1 MANNSNNTRNPQSTL
16 FKRLT
21 RLLSGPIVNY
31 RAQNPRKEKRR
42 NLDKYKFRSASGK
55 QFKKTAYDP
64 FENLTANIMSNQNR
78 IERYADFEQMEY
90 EPIIASALDVYA
102 DEMTTSN
109 DYNKLVSIK
118 CPNEEIKDILEN
130 LYFGIL
136 NIEFNLFGWCR
147 SMCKFG
153 DYFMYLDIDEE
164 MGVRNAIGL
173 PNGEIERLEGEDQSN
188 PNYIQ
193 YQWNSGGITFENWQV
208 AHFRILGNDKYAPYG
223 TSVLEPARRIWR
235 QLILLED
242 AMMAYRIV
250 RAPERHVFYID
261 VGGIAPEDVEQFV
274 QKAMTQMK
282 RNQVVDSSTG
292 RVDLRYNPLSIEE
305 DYFIPVR
312 GGETGTKI
320 ESVSGQTRG
329 NDIEDVKYLKDK
341 LFAALKVPQAYLF
354 RGEGA
359 EEDKTTLAQKDIR
372 FARTIQR
379 LQRSIISELEKIGIV
394 HLFTMGFR
402 GQDLISFKL
411 HLNNPSK
418 IAEMQEL
425 ENWRTKFEAASAATE
440 GFFSKRWIAE
450 HMFNLSEDEFL
461 RNQRELFYDRK
472 FEAALEASGE
482 DAVTAEAGGD
492 LAGELGGELE
502 GGDLGAELGDEPE
515 AEELGGEGEG
525 EALAPE
531 EGGEDERTAILP
543 AKRDVEEE
551 KTSHEKAKGKRYYPV
566 ASDNRKNAAFQ
577 KSMLAQGNNEAGK
590 NTPRNTFKGLSGI
603 LQLGRGQLEEK
614 ETTYNEELKLFEV
627 NHQVRSLITELESK
641 DNEDKTQQEA

>member
-242 AMMAYRIV
+242 APPI
-250 RAPERHVFYID
+250 
-261 VGGIAPEDVEQFV
+261 
-274 QKAMTQMK
+274 
-282 RNQVVDSSTG
+282 
-292 RVDLRYNPLSIEE
+292 
-305 DYFIPVR
+305 
-312 GGETGTKI
+312 
-320 ESVSGQTRG
+320 
-329 NDIEDVKYLKDK
+329 
-341 LFAALKVPQAYLF
+341 
-354 RGEGA
+354 
-359 EEDKTTLAQKDIR
+359 
-372 FARTIQR
+372 
-379 LQRSIISELEKIGIV
+379 
-394 HLFTMGFR
+394 
-402 GQDLISFKL
+402 
-411 HLNNPSK
+411 
-418 IAEMQEL
+418 
-425 ENWRTKFEAASAATE
+425 
-440 GFFSKRWIAE
+440 
-450 HMFNLSEDEFL
+450 
-461 RNQRELFYDRK
+461 
-472 FEAALEASGE
+472 
-482 DAVTAEAGGD
+482 
-492 LAGELGGELE
+492 
-502 GGDLGAELGDEPE
+502 
-515 AEELGGEGEG
+515 
-525 EALAPE
+525 
-531 EGGEDERTAILP
+531 
-543 AKRDVEEE
+543 
-551 KTSHEKAKGKRYYPV
+551 
-566 ASDNRKNAAFQ
+566 
-577 KSMLAQGNNEAGK
+577 KSMCIK
-590 NTPRNTFKGLSGI
+590 
-603 LQLGRGQLEEK
+603 
-614 ETTYNEELKLFEV
+614 
-627 NHQVRSLITELESK
+627 
-641 DNEDKTQQEA
+641 